1 MAVELLT
8 MVADKLSAT
17 VAEPQAVAIKL
28 LTMVVDKLSAAVAE
42 SQVVAV
48 ELLTMVA
55 DKSSAAKPMHN
66 IGNRTSE
73 PMFGAEKPSAVRY
86 DNQINE
92 QFYQHPHLR
101 LYYSPCS
108 PGY

>member
-48 ELLTMVA
+48 ELLTMAA
-55 DKSSAAKPMHN
+55 DKLSAAELMYN
-66 IGNRTSE
+66 IDNCLSL
-73 PMFGAEKPSAVRY
+73 PMFDAEKPSAVRY
-86 DNQINE
+86 DNQTDE
-92 QFYQHPHLR
+92 QFYQHP
-101 LYYSPCS
+101 YV
-108 PGY
+108 